1 MFKFG
6 KWQLITII
14 LCVALAVSIG
24 FNLYQAFNDSYNP
37 SNFTYTPNSPLT
49 VEATNYPL
57 RLSMTINKTEFKLR
71 EPISMIFTLKNIG
84 NKTLTLVFSC
94 GRDRKG
100 FRVYNERGR
109 EVYSSLRH
117 TLYPHEWV
125 PTKML
130 PGEEVGG
137 LTTWYQEVE
146 PYQNFHLGKAPPGTY
161 HIIGE
166 FISISL
172 NLTIR
177 TPPITIKIVE

>member
-6 KWQLITII
+6 KWQLTTII

-37 SNFTYTPNSPLT
+37 SNFTYTSNSPLT

-57 RLSMTINKTEFKLR
+57 RLSMTINKTEFKLG
-71 EPISMIFTLKNIG
+71 EPINMKFTLKNIG
-84 NKTLTLVFSC
+84 NKTLVLYTD
-94 GRDRKG
+94 RDMLSFIVYDKAG
-100 FRVYNERGR
+100 SEVYNE
-109 EVYSSLRH
+109 YRH
-117 TLYPHEWV
+117 VAYTHSTYRIHPD
-125 PTKML
+125 
-130 PGEEVGG
+130 EELSFGNV
-137 LTTWYQEVE
+137 TTWYQKVE
-146 PYQNFHLGKAPPGTY
+146 PYQNFHLGNAPPGTY